1 LNKRRSL
8 HRFYELGILIK
19 GIDGALQLVSGF
31 LLLYLSPATINRM
44 VFFFVRDE
52 LREDPEDLFVNL
64 VLHATQNLLQTKTLT
79 SVFLLVH
86 GGAKLLL
93 VAGLAANKL
102 WSYPAAIVV
111 FVAFTVY
118 QLYELA
124 QQVSVFMATV
134 TVLDV
139 IVIVLIAAEYRQVR
153 MTRRGTESIKKVPI

>member
-1 LNKRRSL
+1 MKKRPSV

-19 GIDGALQLVSGF
+19 GIDGALQVISG
-31 LLLYLSPATINRM
+31 LLLLCLSPATINSV
-44 VFFFVRDE
+44 VFFFVRGE
-52 LREDPEDLFVNL
+52 LREDPEDLFVNM
-64 VLHATQNLLQTKTLT
+64 VLHATQNIIQTKTLT

-93 VAGLAANKL
+93 VAGLAANKR

-111 FVAFTVY
+111 FAGFTIY

-124 QQVSVFMATV
+124 YRASLFMATV

-153 MTRRGTESIKKVPI
+153 AASRGTLIHPAAKR